1 MEDLDEESYKK
12 RKQEQVAYREK
23 KRLSTIFMFIATVF
37 EILETLLIMLV
48 LFILDAF
55 ILLKIFNPE
64 SPTIQIIFQISTIV
78 IFIGSLVLGFLLYK
92 KLIRWVIVKFNL
104 KEKLMDDV
112 IIHYIKP
119 SKDEMEAEL
128 RR

>member
-23 KRLSTIFMFIATVF
+23 KRRS
-37 EILETLLIMLV
+37 
-48 LFILDAF
+48 
-55 ILLKIFNPE
+55 IFNPE

-128 RR
+128 RRQPEVAK